1 MHPYFDDSKWRNQ
14 MKKYVEL
21 LDLFARVVI
30 ILLSLVLCIRVLMIS
45 TELWRNIVV
54 LVSTPVT
61 IYSLIKHRSD
71 KKVYKNKERS

>member
-1 MHPYFDDSKWRNQ
+1 

-45 TELWRNIVV
+45 TELWRNVLV

-61 IYSLIKHRSD
+61 IYSLVKHRPG
-71 KKVYKNKERS
+71 KKNIKIL

>member
-1 MHPYFDDSKWRNQ
+1 

-45 TELWRNIVV
+45 TELWRNVLV

-61 IYSLIKHRSD
+61 IYSLVKHRPG
-71 KKVYKNKERS
+71 KKNIKTL

>member
-1 MHPYFDDSKWRNQ
+1 

-45 TELWRNIVV
+45 IELWRNVLV

-61 IYSLIKHRSD
+61 TYSLVKHRPG
-71 KKVYKNKERS
+71 KKSIKTL

>member
-1 MHPYFDDSKWRNQ
+1 

-21 LDLFARVVI
+21 LDLFVRVVI

-45 TELWRNIVV
+45 TELWRNVLV

-61 IYSLIKHRSD
+61 IYSLVTHRPGKKNIKTL
-71 KKVYKNKERS
+71 

>member
-1 MHPYFDDSKWRNQ
+1 

-45 TELWRNIVV
+45 TELWRHVLV

-61 IYSLIKHRSD
+61 IYSLLKHRAG
-71 KKVYKNKERS
+71 KKNIKTL

>member
-1 MHPYFDDSKWRNQ
+1 
-14 MKKYVEL
+14 MKKYVYF

-45 TELWRNIVV
+45 TELWRNVLV

-61 IYSLIKHRSD
+61 IYSLVRHRPGKKNIKIPQES
-71 KKVYKNKERS
+71 

>member
-1 MHPYFDDSKWRNQ
+1 

-45 TELWRNIVV
+45 TDLWRHVLV

-61 IYSLIKHRSD
+61 IYSLLKHRPG
-71 KKVYKNKERS
+71 KKSIKTL

>member
-1 MHPYFDDSKWRNQ
+1 
-14 MKKYVEL
+14 MKKYAEL

-45 TELWRNIVV
+45 TELWRNVLV

-61 IYSLIKHRSD
+61 IYSLVTPRPGNKNIKTL
-71 KKVYKNKERS
+71 

>member
-1 MHPYFDDSKWRNQ
+1 

-45 TELWRNIVV
+45 TKLWRNVLV

-61 IYSLIKHRSD
+61 IYSLVKHRPG
-71 KKVYKNKERS
+71 KKNIKTL

>member
-1 MHPYFDDSKWRNQ
+1 MLHPYFDDSKWRNQ

-45 TELWRNIVV
+45 TELWRNVLV

-61 IYSLIKHRSD
+61 IYSLLKHRPG
-71 KKVYKNKERS
+71 KKNIKTL

>member
-1 MHPYFDDSKWRNQ
+1 

-45 TELWRNIVV
+45 TELWRNVLV